1 MCERKY
7 SERDVV
13 TAARKLSGQLDTK
26 LFGDMPALQRKWHA
40 ALRPGQVLPSYEEV
54 MLGSLGRMADHI
66 VLLKGDGASLEV
78 SRSGR
83 YVQQWLGDERW
94 DIPLDS
100 LTPDCAVALAEAAS
114 CALQTNRPHTS
125 VAHCVRDGH
134 VHTYDILALPTS
146 SRWGG
151 RLIGAYVNEQGA
163 RYNLVD
169 AIFSSTDEGIVSLA
183 AIRDSASKAFDFQ
196 IVHLNQGASRLL
208 KVASTEL
215 QWRRLSAGGHALCL
229 PGVRQWLLSM
239 IASGSHD
246 QFEIDSEDRNLR
258 LSATAFGDLVSLTVS
273 DVTDIKRREDSFRL
287 LFDSN
292 PMPMWVF
299 DADTMDF
306 LSVNDAAVQH
316 YGYDRAS
323 FLRMQL
329 KQIWPRDE
337 WDIHSKALK
346 QLGDAYQSDRNWR
359 HLKADGSE
367 IQVLTYGR
375 RVTFEGRDGFLVAI
389 VDITERRKAE
399 ARVAHMAHHDSLT
412 ELPNRVFYQERLS
425 QALDLNDATKHVAVL
440 CVDLDLFKNVND
452 SFGHPMGDRLLKMVA
467 GRMRTEVRGNNLVAR
482 LGGDEFAVVLASDV
496 SPNEANDFAARLIEI
511 LSVPYDMDGVEV
523 VIGASIGIALSPG
536 DGESSE
542 ELMRNA
548 DMALYRAKS
557 EGGGGHRFFEREMD
571 RQAQKRRDMELD
583 LRSAFANGE
592 FELHYQ
598 PLVDLAADRIT
609 GFEALL
615 RWRHPEKGMISPAD
629 FIPVAEDIGLIVTL
643 GEWVLRKACA
653 EAAKWPSDIK
663 IAVNLSPVQFRS
675 RNIVQIVIAALAYS
689 GLSPLRLELEI
700 TESLFLAETEANLAI
715 LHQLRALG
723 VRISMDDFGT
733 GYSSL
738 SYLRS
743 FPFDKIKID
752 RSFVKD
758 LVGRPDCVAIVR
770 AISGLGRSL
779 NITTTAEGVETVD
792 QLDWLRAEGCN
803 EVQGFLFSAA
813 RPASEVEELLRKF
826 GNRAS
831 QAA

>member
-1 MCERKY
+1 
-7 SERDVV
+7 
-13 TAARKLSGQLDTK
+13 
-26 LFGDMPALQRKWHA
+26 
-40 ALRPGQVLPSYEEV
+40 
-54 MLGSLGRMADHI
+54 
-66 VLLKGDGASLEV
+66 
-78 SRSGR
+78 
-83 YVQQWLGDERW
+83 
-94 DIPLDS
+94 
-100 LTPDCAVALAEAAS
+100 
-114 CALQTNRPHTS
+114 
-125 VAHCVRDGH
+125 VRDGL
-134 VHTYDILALPTS
+134 VQTYDVLALPTS

-239 IASGSHD
+239 IASGASD
-246 QFEIDSEDRNLR
+246 QFEIESEDRNLR
-258 LSATAFGDLVSLTVS
+258 LSATAFGDLISLSVS

-329 KQIWPRDE
+329 RQIWPRDE

-440 CVDLDLFKNVND
+440 CIDLDLFKNVND

-467 GRMRTEVRGNNLVAR
+467 SRMRAEVRGNNLVAR

-511 LSVPYDMDGVEV
+511 LSVPYDMDGIEV

-557 EGGGGHRFFEREMD
+557 EGGGVHRFFEREMD

-615 RWRHPEKGMISPAD
+615 RWKHPDKGMISPAD

-813 RPASEVEELLRKF
+813 RPASEVEDLLRKF

-831 QAA
+831 EAA